1 MAKKGY
7 NKIRNLCLSGTLPA
21 LIAGLLC
28 CGNYVSAQN
37 SGIELHANSKVTAA
51 DVGLPVYPGASLY
64 KDKDNDAAIDL
75 GYSFGESHFRLMAA
89 NYLTSDSPQKILAF
103 YRKPLSR
110 YGEVLECNN
119 GKPVGTLTVTH
130 SGLTCE
136 DAHDG
141 NVQVNGHNDSKDH
154 ELRAGTPH
162 QYRVVGIDKAQPD
175 ATHFGLVYVELPK
188 DSDKAATAK

>member
-1 MAKKGY
+1 MSPRSFALLFAAVLICG
-7 NKIRNLCLSGTLPA
+7 NNALPA
-21 LIAGLLC
+21 
-28 CGNYVSAQN
+28 QD
-37 SGIELHANSKVTAA
+37 SGIELHAKSKVTAA
-51 DVGLPVYPGASLY
+51 DVGLPSYPGASLY

-89 NYLTSDSPQKILAF
+89 NYLTSDSPEKVLAF

-130 SGLTCE
+130 SGLTCQDE
-136 DAHDG
+136 HDG
-141 NVQVNGHNDSKDH
+141 NLQVNGHNDSKDH

-162 QYRVVGIDKAQPD
+162 QYRVVGIDKSQPN
-175 ATHFGLVYVELPK
+175 ATHFGLVYLELPK
-188 DSDKAATAK
+188 DSDSATKAK